1 MLMRIASWAV
11 DRRRRARADDC
22 GYTTETVVIAAGLAT
37 LAIAIVAAVTAFADG
52 RISVLGG

>member
-1 MLMRIASWAV
+1 MFTRMTAWAV
-11 DRRRRARADDC
+11 DLRRRARDDDR